1 MPLILVVDDEPDI
14 RRLMALILRAA
25 GYSVLE
31 ASSRA
36 EAVRYCAGPNP
47 ISLLVCDV
55 RLPGDCGPEVA
66 RTLTALQPS
75 MRTLFVSG
83 LPYEDPE
90 GGSRVPAGCG
100 FLLKPF
106 SPTALQAKAAELSRR
121 VLAAAG

>member
-1 MPLILVVDDEPDI
+1 MPLVLVVDDEPTI

-25 GYSVLE
+25 GYGVLE

-36 EAVRYCAGPNP
+36 QAVRCCAGPAP
-47 ISLLVCDV
+47 ISLLVCDI

-66 RTLTALQPS
+66 LALTALQPG

-83 LPYEDPE
+83 LPYENAA
-90 GGSRVPAGCG
+90 GGTHVPAGCG

-106 SPTALQAKAAELSRR
+106 SATALQVRAADLLRGPLS
-121 VLAAAG
+121 VAG